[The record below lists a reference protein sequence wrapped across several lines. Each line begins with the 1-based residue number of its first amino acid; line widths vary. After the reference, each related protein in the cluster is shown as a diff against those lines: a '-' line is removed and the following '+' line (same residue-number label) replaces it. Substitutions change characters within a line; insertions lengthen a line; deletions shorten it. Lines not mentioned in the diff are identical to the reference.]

1 MANEAYIFD
10 AIRTP
15 RGKGKPGGGLY
26 EVKPIDLV
34 ANLLNA
40 MKERNNL
47 DPSLV
52 EDMILA
58 TGEPVNE
65 QGQNIAK
72 TALVYAGWA
81 QETTGAQLHRYC
93 AGALDACNNAAA
105 KVKAGFEDLV
115 LAGGVESMSRLG
127 IGAGGAAAG
136 DPWVAMNSYGVS
148 QGIGA
153 DLIATMDGFTREDCD
168 RYAAMSQQRASEAWE
183 KGYFKKSIIPV
194 RDMNGVIVC
203 DKDELVRPG
212 TTVEKLGKLNPS
224 FQMFN
229 DFGHGDFL
237 KFKYPDVENVTCV
250 HTPGNSSGIV
260 DGASLVLI
268 GNEAGAK
275 KTGLKPRARIL
286 STALV
291 GTEPT
296 IMLTGP
302 APATQK
308 ALAKAGLT
316 IDDIDLIELNE
327 AFASVVLRYQ
337 KVLGI
342 PNEKINVNGG
352 AIAMGHPI
360 GATGAMI
367 LGALVDE
374 LERRGLKRGV
384 ATLCAGGGIGIATV
398 VELV

>member
-1 MANEAYIFD
+1 MASEAYIFD

-26 EVKPIDLV
+26 EVKPLDLI

-47 DPSLV
+47 DPALV

-72 TALVYAGWA
+72 TALIYAGWA
-81 QETTGAQLHRYC
+81 DETTGAQLHRYC

-105 KVKAGFEDLV
+105 KVRAGFEDLV

-127 IGAGGAAAG
+127 IGASGAAAG
-136 DPWVAMNSYGVS
+136 DLWVAMNSYGIS
-148 QGIGA
+148 QGLGA
-153 DLIATMDGFTREDCD
+153 DLVAHLDGISREDVD
-168 RYAAMSQQRASEAWE
+168 RYAVMSQQRAAHAWKE
-183 KGYFKKSIIPV
+183 GYFKKSIVPV
-194 RDMNGVIVC
+194 RDMNGVVIC
-203 DKDELVRPG
+203 DHDELIRP
-212 TTVEKLGKLNPS
+212 TTMENLARLKPS

-237 KFKYPDVENVTCV
+237 KFKYPQVENVTCV

-268 GNEAGAK
+268 GNEVAAK
-275 KTGLKPRARIL
+275 KTGLKPRARIV
-286 STALV
+286 SAALV

-316 IDDIDLIELNE
+316 VNDIDLFELNE

-337 KVLGI
+337 RVLGI
-342 PNEKINVNGG
+342 PDEKINVNGG

-367 LGALVDE
+367 LGSLVDE

-384 ATLCAGGGIGIATV
+384 ASLCAGGGIGIATV

>member
-1 MANEAYIFD
+1 MAQAFIFD

-15 RGKGKPGGGLY
+15 RGRGKAGGGLY
-26 EVKPIDLV
+26 EVKPVDMV
-34 ANLLNA
+34 KNLLDA
-40 MKERNNL
+40 MQTRNKL
-47 DPSLV
+47 DPAAV

-81 QETTGAQLHRYC
+81 DVTTGAQLHRYC
-93 AGALDACNNAAA
+93 AGGLDACNNAAA
-105 KVKAGFEDLV
+105 KVRAGFEDLV

-127 IGAGGAAAG
+127 IGASGAAAG
-136 DPWVAMNSYGVS
+136 DPWVAMHSYGVS
-148 QGIGA
+148 QGVGA
-153 DLIATMDGFTREDCD
+153 DLVATQDGFTRADVD
-168 RYAAMSQQRASEAWE
+168 KYAVMSQQRAAKAWE
-183 KGYFKKSIIPV
+183 KGYFKKSIVPV
-194 RDMNGVIVC
+194 KDMNGVTILGH
-203 DKDELVRPG
+203 DELVRKETNLEG
-212 TTVEKLGKLNPS
+212 LAKLKPS
-224 FQMFN
+224 FSMFG
-229 DFGHGDFL
+229 DFGHNDFL
-237 KFKYPDVENVTCV
+237 KFKYPDIQSIDHV

-268 GNEAGAK
+268 GNEKAAE
-275 KTGLKPRARIL
+275 THNLKPRARIL
-286 STALV
+286 ACALT
-291 GTEPT
+291 GTEPS

-302 APATQK
+302 APATLK
-308 ALAKAGLT
+308 ALKQAKLKVS
-316 IDDIDLIELNE
+316 DIDLFELNE
-327 AFASVVLRYQ
+327 AFASVVLRFQ

-342 PNEKINVNGG
+342 PDSKINVNGG

-374 LERRGLKRGV
+374 LERRKLKRGV

>member
-34 ANLLNA
+34 VNLLDE
-40 MKERNNL
+40 MKARHDL
-47 DPSLV
+47 DTDYV

-72 TALVYAGWA
+72 TALVYADWSDN
-81 QETTGAQLHRYC
+81 TTGAQLHRYC
-93 AGALDACNNAAA
+93 AGALDACNNGAA
-105 KVKAGFEDLV
+105 KVKAGFENLV

-127 IGAGGAAAG
+127 IGASGAAAG
-136 DPWVAMNSYGVS
+136 DPWVAMNSYGIS
-148 QGIGA
+148 QGLGA
-153 DLIATMDGFTREDCD
+153 DLIATMDGFSREDVD
-168 RYAAMSQQRASEAWE
+168 RYAVMSQQRAAKAWKE
-183 KGYFKKSIIPV
+183 GYFKKSIVPV
-194 RDMNGVIVC
+194 RDINGVVVC
-203 DKDELVRPG
+203 DRDELVRD
-212 TTVEKLGKLNPS
+212 TTMEKLATLNPS

-237 KFKYPDVENVTCV
+237 KFKYPQVENVNCV

-268 GNEAGAK
+268 GNDQAAK
-275 KTGLKPRARIL
+275 DLNLKPRARIV
-286 STALV
+286 STGLV

-302 APATQK
+302 APATEK
-308 ALAKAGLT
+308 ALAKAGLKLE
-316 IDDIDLIELNE
+316 DIDLFELNE

-342 PNEKINVNGG
+342 PDDKINVNGG

-360 GATGAMI
+360 GATGGMI
-367 LGALVDE
+367 LGTLVDE

>member
-10 AIRTP
+10 AVRTP
-15 RGKGKPGGGLY
+15 RGKGKAGGGMY
-26 EVKPIDLV
+26 EVKPLDMV
-34 ANLLNA
+34 VNLLNA
-40 MKERNNL
+40 VKERNNL
-47 DPSLV
+47 NPALV

-81 QETTGAQLHRYC
+81 NETTGAQLHRYC

-136 DPWVAMNSYGVS
+136 DPWVAMNSYGIS
-148 QGIGA
+148 QGLGA
-153 DLIATMDGFTREDCD
+153 DLIATLDGFSREDVD
-168 RYAAMSQQRASEAWE
+168 RYAMMSQERAAKAWKE
-183 KGYFKKSIIPV
+183 GYFAKSLVPV
-194 RDMNGVIVC
+194 RDMNGVVVC
-203 DKDELVRPG
+203 DRDELVRA
-212 TTVEKLGKLNPS
+212 TTMESLAKLKPS

-237 KFKYPDVENVTCV
+237 KFKYPEVENVTCV

-268 GNEAGAK
+268 GNENAAK
-275 KTGLKPRARIL
+275 KTGLKPRARIV
-286 STALV
+286 SAALT

-316 IDDIDLIELNE
+316 VNDIDLFELNE

-337 KVLGI
+337 RVLGI
-342 PNEKINVNGG
+342 PDEKINVNGG

-360 GATGAMI
+360 GATGGMI
-367 LGALVDE
+367 LGILVDE